1 MKRFPKK
8 SPENVE
14 TIPQLTLW
22 AISTSGGSTGPT
34 KSEEAREV
42 GQSQMN
48 LPWDTTVSCKSGH
61 VTWGNSHSLLNV
73 IVVSLLM
80 LSHFLRAVRGHSAM
94 LGAILGVTSDS
105 SYQGQKGKDGFQTRW
120 SPRLKEGTANSTAG
134 TMSDLRRLHIHSRLQ
149 VSKAVFTVHIY
160 YTKYFTCAFLSWS
173 CRKHQVSSL
182 GSKFLWSV
190 LHMNCIPG
198 GTLLKIVWF

>member
-48 LPWDTTVSCKSGH
+48 LPRGTTVSCKSGH
-61 VTWGNSHSLLNV
+61 VTWGNSHSFLN
-73 IVVSLLM
+73 IIAVSLLK
-80 LSHFLRAVRGHSAM
+80 LSHFLRAVRGPSAM

-120 SPRLKEGTANSTAG
+120 SPSSNALANSTAG
-134 TMSDLRRLHIHSRLQ
+134 TMSDLRRLHIHSWLQ
-149 VSKAVFTVHIY
+149 VSKAIFTVHTC